1 MSDRVRSSWR
11 VAIVAALAL
20 LGAIAPA
27 RTEPSDEAPTVA
39 TVKAVDLEHRVLW
52 VITGTGHALRLL
64 EFRVPPECR
73 IERSGTSARL
83 ADLEPGQIV
92 EVRHRKVRQREGETY
107 EAVSIEA
114 RHG

>member
-1 MSDRVRSSWR
+1 MRNRVRSSWR
-11 VAIVAALAL
+11 VAIVAALVL

-27 RTEPSDEAPTVA
+27 RTELSDEVPIVA
-39 TVKAVDLEHRVLW
+39 TVKAVDLEGRVLW

-73 IERSGTSARL
+73 IERSGASARL

-92 EVRHRKVRQREGETY
+92 EVRHRKERHRQGEAY